1 MTIHICCLLAML
13 LADPGTTLTEAKGGG
28 PLESGFLISRNEVL
42 ADIDQVCAVLV
53 THPSAPTES
62 AVDYEQLQI
71 QVVDKLKAEG
81 IEHVECQTGV
91 TPRLHVHIE
100 VVPLPDCGRSVYRV
114 QTALSRIVTFTDHRE
129 LRVQADVWRV
139 QPVMKA
145 VADPN
150 LNEAIAKA
158 VLTQVEVFAGECRAA
173 HRLQEAAAKDAP
185 KSSPSGEEASN
196 AAVTAEAANIGFVAS
211 RNSSVF
217 HRADC
222 PSAMRISE
230 SNRVTYA
237 TREDAIAAGKR
248 PCKSCR
254 P

>member
-13 LADPGTTLTEAKGGG
+13 LADPGATITEADGRGL
-28 PLESGFLISRNEVL
+28 LESGFLISRNEVL
-42 ADIDQVCAVLV
+42 ADVDQVCVVFV
-53 THPSAPTES
+53 TGESRPTAAAFE
-62 AVDYEQLQI
+62 YPQLLA
-71 QVVDKLKAEG
+71 QVIEKLKAEG
-81 IEHVECQTGV
+81 VEHIKCRTGV

-100 VVPLPDCGRSVYRV
+100 VVPLQDCDRSVYRV

-139 QPVMKA
+139 QPVMEA

-150 LNEAIAKA
+150 LREAIAEA

-173 HRLQEAAAKDAP
+173 HRLQEAAAKEAP
-185 KSSPSGEEASN
+185 KASASVEEASD
-196 AAVTAEAANIGFVAS
+196 AAGAAEAGDVRFVAS

-222 PSAMRISE
+222 PSAMRISA

-237 TREDAIAAGKR
+237 TREEAIAAGKR
-248 PCKSCR
+248 PCKSCQ